1 MVDEQQPKHS
11 IDAQIKAQRREI
23 AISEKT
29 YSKLVQQD
37 KMTLAAANLQ
47 LELKCAIL
55 VTLEQVQAQ
64 QAAQKGS

>member
-1 MVDEQQPKHS
+1 VVDEQQPKHS